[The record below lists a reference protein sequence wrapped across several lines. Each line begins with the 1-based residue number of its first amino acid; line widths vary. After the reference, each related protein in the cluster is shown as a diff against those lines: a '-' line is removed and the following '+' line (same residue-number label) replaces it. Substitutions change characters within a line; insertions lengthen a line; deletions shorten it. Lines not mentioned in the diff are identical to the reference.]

1 MSNAMWSPIGHQ
13 QATLEKQ
20 MSNAQTYD
28 PTAKQKSE
36 AKTARIPIKIV
47 PAERLKKPEWIRVK
61 TAPAGSRFYDIKRI
75 LREHNLY
82 TVCEEASCPNI
93 GECFGKGTATFMIMG
108 DKCTRRCPFCDVG
121 HGRPDPLDVD
131 EPLNLAKTIA
141 ALKLNYVVITSVDRD
156 DLRDGGAD
164 HFVQCIQEVRRLS
177 PDTRIEVLV
186 PDFRGRLD
194 RALGIFD
201 LAPPDVMNHNLETVP
216 RLYKQARPGSDYAH
230 SLKLLQDFKQRC
242 PGVPTKSGLMVGLGE
257 TDEEILQVMRD
268 MRAHDVDM
276 LTIGQYLQPSSH
288 HLPVLRYVHPDT
300 FAMFEREAYAMGFSH
315 AAVGAMVRSSYH
327 ADEQAHA
334 AGVAM

>member
-1 MSNAMWSPIGHQ
+1 
-13 QATLEKQ
+13 
-20 MSNAQTYD
+20 
-28 PTAKQKSE
+28 
-36 AKTARIPIKIV
+36 
-47 PAERLKKPEWIRVK
+47 
-61 TAPAGSRFYDIKRI
+61 
-75 LREHNLY
+75 
-82 TVCEEASCPNI
+82 
-93 GECFGKGTATFMIMG
+93 
-108 DKCTRRCPFCDVG
+108 
-121 HGRPDPLDVD
+121 
-131 EPLNLAKTIA
+131 
-141 ALKLNYVVITSVDRD
+141 
-156 DLRDGGAD
+156 
-164 HFVQCIQEVRRLS
+164 
-177 PDTRIEVLV
+177 
-186 PDFRGRLD
+186 
-194 RALGIFD
+194 
-201 LAPPDVMNHNLETVP
+201 VP